1 MRRTNRSTIRR
12 RLRLAPLLVIALILA
27 ACGMDQPGANDS
39 AVQPTPLRQPTAA
52 AGPSPAPTDDSPGAP
67 TPSLR
72 DSSPAITATPSDSSA
87 AFDPRR
93 VTIALEQVGSG
104 FSGPLYVTHA
114 GDGSGR
120 VFVVE
125 KRGVIRLLEDGRTFL
140 DISDRVRSSGSEQGL
155 LGLAFHPDFAANGR
169 FFVHYSDLNGN
180 TVISRFELG
189 LDADAADP
197 GSEEVILR
205 QDQPAANHNGGEI
218 TFGPDGYLYIGLG
231 DGGGANDTFGNAQR
245 RDTLLGKLLRIDV
258 DGGDPYAVPDAN
270 PFVNDSTFRPEIFA
284 YGLRNPWRF
293 SFDRATGD
301 LYIADVGQN
310 RYEWV
315 HYRPAGEQ
323 GGENF
328 GWPILEGFH
337 CLSGATCDR
346 TGLTEPVIEYDHS
359 LGCAITG
366 GYVYRGEQYP
376 IIDGVYF
383 FGDYCSG
390 RVWAMQR
397 DDSGQWQ
404 ATEMLRANIQ
414 LSSFGEDEAGE
425 IYVTD
430 LRGGGVYRLTA
441 SEIR

>member
-1 MRRTNRSTIRR
+1 M
-12 RLRLAPLLVIALILA
+12 
-27 ACGMDQPGANDS
+27 
-39 AVQPTPLRQPTAA
+39 
-52 AGPSPAPTDDSPGAP
+52 
-67 TPSLR
+67 
-72 DSSPAITATPSDSSA
+72 TATPGDSPA
-87 AFDPRR
+87 AFDPQR

-125 KRGVIRLLEDGRTFL
+125 KRGVIRLLEDGRAFL
-140 DISDRVRSSGSEQGL
+140 DISDRVQSRGSEQGL

-169 FFVHYSDLNGN
+169 FFVHYSDRNGD
-180 TVISRFELG
+180 TVIARFEVG
-189 LDADAADP
+189 PNADAADP
-197 GSEEVILR
+197 GSEQIILR

-258 DGGDPYAVPDAN
+258 DSGDPYAVPADN
-270 PFVNDSTFRPEIFA
+270 PFVNDPAFRPEIFA

-346 TGLTEPVIEYDHS
+346 AGLTEPVIDYDHS

-366 GYVYRGEQYP
+366 GYVYRGRQYP
-376 IIDGVYF
+376 AIDGVYF

-390 RVWAMQR
+390 RVWAMSR
-397 DDSGQWQ
+397 DDAGQWQ
-404 ATEMLRANIQ
+404 ATEMLQANIQ

-441 SEIR
+441 SVTG